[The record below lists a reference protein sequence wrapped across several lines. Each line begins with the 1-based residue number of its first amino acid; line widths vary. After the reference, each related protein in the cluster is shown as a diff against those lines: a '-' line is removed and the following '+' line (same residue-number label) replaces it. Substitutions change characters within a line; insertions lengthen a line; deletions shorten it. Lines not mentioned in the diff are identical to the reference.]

1 METETLLAQYQHF
14 MQDAALVR
22 LHRDLPPPAGAG
34 RLPGPAVK
42 RRNAL
47 PAAWETRGG
56 QPPAPGQK
64 ACAGLRFL
72 PAIAKSPLMWCDLQH
87 QGGFWWL
94 FIF

>member
-22 LHRDLPPPAGAG
+22 LHRNLPPSAGAG

-47 PAAWETRGG
+47 PADWEAARPGPKG
-56 QPPAPGQK
+56 LCRPAVSSGDSKIPP
-64 ACAGLRFL
+64 
-72 PAIAKSPLMWCDLQH
+72 DVV
-87 QGGFWWL
+87 
-94 FIF
+94 